1 MTRTVQKY
9 PASEAVTLALC
20 CQQCGEKFLARH
32 HPSEFDVGQNWT
44 SPNFCPKCR
53 KDRREREERAKEE
66 QKAVKWQE
74 IAAKE
79 KLEFHNRLK
88 DWQVAE
94 MDAIRPA
101 DDSILCILGNGFDLM
116 HNVRS
121 SYYAFRDSMGKN
133 NSLRFT
139 LEFYLTPEDIWADFE
154 NSLARFNIKAMAS
167 NWLVEEWL
175 DMFDAFDE
183 DASVASFYMAAE
195 QAADP
200 MRTIG
205 VELPKRFRHWV
216 DSLTVG
222 TADRPLK
229 KLFRNSKVL
238 CFNYTDFVETMYGV
252 PTENVCY
259 IHGSRKRRKGRP
271 LEKLILGHL
280 PGASDDVYDF
290 DDDRRKGLKDPSKRK
305 MVELAQENAIR
316 IISEWDEELTKDSRK
331 IIHDHKDFFDG
342 LENVTAVVTIG
353 HSFAPVDQDY
363 FAAVAAALPDPG
375 AVRWY
380 FGCHGLHDLER
391 LEHML
396 IKLGLNRSNVYVCP
410 TENIR
415 TTPIPAVSARP
426 AENVPKEKV
435 RCVSQDG
442 RWQMITCGGRL
453 SIRDAKQKKDV
464 YDILCSTSV
473 SRGFFARDD
482 GLLFAMILGAEPGV
496 LLFRRTGES
505 WQFVNELHPTGH
517 MQLLNQRLNN
527 VYLTDNQIVFVYNNR
542 VCRFSLDDGKLVS
555 STAVRNA
562 RFARYEGL
570 EVGQYFKR

>member
-1 MTRTVQKY
+1 MTRTAQKHL
-9 PASEAVTLALC
+9 ASEAITLALS

-32 HPSEFDVGQNWT
+32 HPSYFGTGQNWT
-44 SPNFCPKCR
+44 PPKFCSECR
-53 KDRREREERAKEE
+53 RDRREREERTKEVRE
-66 QKAVKWQE
+66 AVKRQE
-74 IAAKE
+74 TAAKE

-88 DWQVAE
+88 SWQVIE
-94 MDAIRPA
+94 MDTIRLA

-121 SYYAFRDSMGKN
+121 SYYAFRDSIGKN
-133 NSLRFT
+133 NSLRTT

-154 NSLARFNIKAMAS
+154 SSLARFNVEAMAS
-167 NWLVEEWL
+167 SWLVEDWL

-183 DASVASFYMAAE
+183 DASAASFYMAAE
-195 QAADP
+195 QAAEP
-200 MRTIG
+200 MRAIG
-205 VELPKRFRHWV
+205 EELPKRFRRWV

-229 KLFRNSKVL
+229 ELFRNSKVL
-238 CFNYTDFVETMYGV
+238 CFNYTEFVETMYGV

-271 LEKLILGHL
+271 AEKLILGHL
-280 PGASDDVYDF
+280 PGASDDAYDF
-290 DDDRRKGLKDPSKRK
+290 DDGRRGPKDPFKRA
-305 MVELAQENAIR
+305 MVELAQENAIK

-331 IIHDHKDFFDG
+331 IIYEHKDFFDG
-342 LENVTAVVTIG
+342 LGSITAVVTIG

-391 LEHML
+391 LEQMV
-396 IKLGLNRSNVYVCP
+396 IKLGLDRSSVYVCP

-415 TTPIPAVSARP
+415 TTPLPAMSGKPVA
-426 AENVPKEKV
+426 NVPKEKV

-442 RWQMITCGGRL
+442 RWQMITCGGWMF
-453 SIRDAKQKKDV
+453 IQDTKQKKDV
-464 YDILCSTSV
+464 YDILCATPV
-473 SRGFFARDD
+473 SRGFFTQDA
-482 GLLFAMILGAEPGV
+482 GLLFAVILGAEPGV
-496 LLFRRTGES
+496 LLFRRTDEN
-505 WQFVNELHPTGH
+505 WQFVNELHPSGH
-517 MQLLNQRLNN
+517 MHLLNQRLNY
-527 VYLTDNQIVFVYNNR
+527 VYLTDNQIAFVYNNR
-542 VCRFSLDDGKLVS
+542 VCRFSLDDGNPGS
-555 STAVRNA
+555 STAARNA
-562 RFARYEGL
+562 RFAHYEGL